1 MRCAAIE
8 VLDSGE
14 IKNFIVVA
22 VGSIPGNMLRLSLYF
37 LFCAGAISANEKGR
51 IVEIGKNGA
60 ILTSRSITQTYEA
73 PQFGLA
79 ALTLLA
85 AMTFVSPR
93 ASAAPTAEVAKRCLH
108 YAYIVYPHKRPGAA
122 PASGDREA
130 YFRDC
135 LNKTGEVPEP
145 TPSPKM

>member
-1 MRCAAIE
+1 LIDRWI
-8 VLDSGE
+8 
-14 IKNFIVVA
+14 IQTH
-22 VGSIPGNMLRLSLYF
+22 
-37 LFCAGAISANEKGR
+37 SAQ
-51 IVEIGKNGA
+51 
-60 ILTSRSITQTYEA
+60 L
-73 PQFGLA
+73 FGLA
-79 ALTLLA
+79 ALSVLATLP
-85 AMTFVSPR
+85 FGSSEV
-93 ASAAPTAEVAKRCLH
+93 SAAPTAEVAKRCLH